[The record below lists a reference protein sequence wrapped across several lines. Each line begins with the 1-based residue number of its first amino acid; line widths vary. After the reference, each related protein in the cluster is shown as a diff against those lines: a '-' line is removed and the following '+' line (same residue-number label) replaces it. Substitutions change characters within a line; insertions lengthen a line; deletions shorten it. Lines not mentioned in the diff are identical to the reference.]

1 MIKEWRFFFRGET
14 AKQVAKVHIRKYALI
29 FLKVD
34 YFHQERRFS
43 RKKSTRKLRH
53 KKKGFFTQATTLKL
67 MIFFKKVFEMN
78 HV

>member
-43 RKKSTRKLRH
+43 RKKVRANCVTKRRDFLRKQQH
-53 KKKGFFTQATTLKL
+53 SS
-67 MIFFKKVFEMN
+67 
-78 HV
+78 